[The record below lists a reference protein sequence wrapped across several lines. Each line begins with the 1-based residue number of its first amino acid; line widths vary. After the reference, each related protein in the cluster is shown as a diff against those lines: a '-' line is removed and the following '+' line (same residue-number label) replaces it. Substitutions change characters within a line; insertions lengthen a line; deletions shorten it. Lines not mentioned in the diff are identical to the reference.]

1 MNMNKEHRDFYK
13 AAFEAAGYTYTD
25 ADMRGLLYA
34 FPIDCVDGTVSIS
47 AVWED
52 GENSTNEEYVGEF
65 GEVDYK
71 WHQAYCVD
79 NVYFSKRDS
88 KWHAEHGG
96 WMPLSDLPPLPE
108 RDK

>member
-25 ADMRGLLYA
+25 YIDEIQT
-34 FPIDCVDGTVSIS
+34 FDPI
-47 AVWED
+47 
-52 GENSTNEEYVGEF
+52 
-65 GEVDYK
+65 
-71 WHQAYCVD
+71 
-79 NVYFSKRDS
+79 
-88 KWHAEHGG
+88 G